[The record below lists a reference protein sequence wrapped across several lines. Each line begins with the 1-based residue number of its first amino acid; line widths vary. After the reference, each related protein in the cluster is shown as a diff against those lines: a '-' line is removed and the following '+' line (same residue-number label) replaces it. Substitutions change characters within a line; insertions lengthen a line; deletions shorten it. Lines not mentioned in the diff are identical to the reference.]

1 MRILF
6 PSGAP
11 LGELLLKAT
20 RLEEITVPAYTRR
33 DGTFVPEHRK
43 MVRVSTDRSR
53 DDVLAGRGSAAQ
65 REAHARLHRVIP
77 GFASLPGDHQ
87 YAHILSHSH
96 GIQNRRNQAR
106 DMADWRQRARSG
118 QNPTNAQW
126 QAFYQLSRERQA
138 AELAQVPD
146 QSRLSAPP
154 REGGVSAPAPR
165 ASTASF
171 GENNAGRT
179 VGGEPLTEAPP
190 PAPAED
196 PAEAR
201 ARADLER
208 FAARSEAIRAAG
220 AAFEG
225 LGMQRQGNRPIWR
238 FARRGD
244 GNEEVSVRVQAV
256 ERGGRLEYIV
266 TRGGSFNSTLG
277 GNAVPDVEVGR
288 FSSDMAVHGALQE
301 EIANIN
307 RRFAPAAAADPG
319 VLTFRGVQY
328 KKIGGQWHFSARGRE
343 WAVVRDRSMQAALER
358 GEDPNPEDARV
369 TPPGERGASTK
380 PVRLND
386 MTMDRQP
393 DGSWVTRG
401 GMRSDVGS
409 AIAVAA
415 DIVAGVSVPVEQM
428 LGYVQGARLRAAEL
442 LFRAG
447 WDPVQTLGT
456 LFPVGTNDGPQE
468 GDTKTVLGHT
478 YVLRGGRWH
487 RQDQDQPAQAQ
498 TYRMNGDVF
507 RPTADGGWEFQVGD
521 RWQAVGNTAYIDR
534 LNRMRER
541 GQTSAGQTE
550 QASAVPAEGVRANRF
565 EHTADGHNKFWSV
578 GVRGSQ
584 VVVHWGRIGTRGQ
597 VQVET
602 LGSPEA
608 ALQRMSEKIGMKR
621 RGGYAEAGATTIPS
635 DMLPTAGDDA
645 RIVLPVRQGRAA
657 EAAPVAPAQRAASQD
672 VTAPPAA
679 PLPANEQAAIRTAMA
694 LVQIP
699 EGVSRW
705 SDSATNQQT
714 RRRINQLQEL
724 ARLGDLD
731 GVTNFATS
739 RSRSNYALVDDYR
752 SALLAAAHQARE
764 ALQAAPAPAP
774 SAPIPEP
781 PTITGA
787 NPNNTALIAAQRKV
801 AALRAAANAPDPVAA
816 ILAIPTSRGNGYM
829 NRADDYKAALLR
841 HFGYDHAGQAT
852 REDAAARRPAAPAVA
867 SVTAGAP
874 ARPAPAAAPA
884 EARSVPVDQ
893 DPTYAVNPDGKT
905 AAELGFVP
913 RPNVPLGWTV
923 TTSGV
928 RHPTLGTIPW
938 PDDKMADLARRY
950 LAQGTAKQQAAKSY
964 QTRMSSRLAPLHPA
978 FQNVEAREVEIR
990 AERERREAQERR
1002 EREAREAEARR
1013 QAMEQTRATTARF
1026 IDALQALPDVHK
1038 PVGQVGANISEYVGD
1053 FMKAGQRFGLSE
1065 DAMKQ
1070 AVGRLVVDYG
1080 NRTKFRARVES
1091 TDNAVTVTF
1100 NGNDGTRI
1108 TRTFTKSGAGKWVVD
1123 HSFFMAGSRG
1133 SGSAKALFRTSIGVY
1148 KSLGIEKVTVHA
1160 NIDVGGYAWA
1170 KFGFLCRQRYW
1181 DSLRSRFKS
1190 RAEQMQ
1196 FSSPVVKKRLMK
1208 VLADA
1213 DPKAMFAL
1221 SDFKD
1226 GERNIGK
1233 DLLLNS
1239 DWYGDLHLNDD
1250 LTYRRCVAYIAR
1262 GN

>member
-126 QAFYQLSRERQA
+126 QAFYQLSRERQV

-208 FAARSEAIRAAG
+208 FAARFRAAG

-244 GNEEVSVRVQAV
+244 GNEEASVRVQAV

-288 FSSDMAVHGALQE
+288 FSSDMDVHGALQE

-380 PVRLND
+380 PVRLNN

-428 LGYVQGARLRAAEL
+428 LDYVQGARLRAAEL

-447 WDPVQTLGT
+447 WDPLETLGT
-456 LFPVGTNDGPQE
+456 LFPAGTNDGPQE

-487 RQDQDQPAQAQ
+487 RADQDQPQGDGQ
-498 TYRMNGDVF
+498 VYSINGDQF
-507 RPTADGGWEFQVGD
+507 RPSAGGGWETMGGSPV
-521 RWQAVGNTAYIDR
+521 RNNSYIDR
-534 LNRMRER
+534 LNRMRDR
-541 GQTSAGQTE
+541 GQTSGRRIILTRPASTPE
-550 QASAVPAEGVRANRF
+550 VSAVR
-565 EHTADGHNKFWSV
+565 
-578 GVRGSQ
+578 
-584 VVVHWGRIGTRGQ
+584 
-597 VQVET
+597 
-602 LGSPEA
+602 EA
-608 ALQRMSEKIGMKR
+608 SR
-621 RGGYAEAGATTIPS
+621 
-635 DMLPTAGDDA
+635 
-645 RIVLPVRQGRAA
+645 
-657 EAAPVAPAQRAASQD
+657 D
-672 VTAPPAA
+672 VTTPAAA

-893 DPTYAVNPDGKT
+893 DPTYAANPDGKT

-913 RPNVPLGWTV
+913 RPNVPLGWSV

-978 FQNVEAREVEIR
+978 FQNVKAREAEIR

-1002 EREAREAEARR
+1002 EREAREAEERR
-1013 QAMEQTRATTARF
+1013 QAMKRTRVTTAKF

-1053 FMKAGQRFGLSE
+1053 FVKAGERFGLSE

-1080 NRTKFRARVES
+1080 NGTKFRARVEY
-1091 TDNAVTVTF
+1091 TDGAVTVNF

-1108 TRTFTKSGAGKWVVD
+1108 TRTFTKSGPGKWVVD
-1123 HSFFMAGSRG
+1123 HSFFKAGNSG

-1148 KSLGIEKVTVHA
+1148 KSLGIDKVTVHA

-1181 DSLRSRFKS
+1181 DSLRYRFQS

-1196 FSSPVVKKRLMK
+1196 FSSPVVKKQLMK

-1233 DLLLNS
+1233 DLLLDS
-1239 DWYGDLHLNDD
+1239 DWYGDLHLNDE

-1262 GN
+1262 EN